1 MKVWCIRQE
10 NSALSIDMKANI
22 CCVKYNPGSSY
33 NIAVSNK
40 LSFVEL
46 RLFSDI
52 FGSCGGLSRIKT
64 VDKICGLHS

>member
-40 LSFVEL
+40 HSLLCRTFDYFVN
-46 RLFSDI
+46 FI
-52 FGSCGGLSRIKT
+52 GS
-64 VDKICGLHS
+64 CGLHSRV

>member
-40 LSFVEL
+40 LFFVEL
-46 RLFSDI
+46 
-52 FGSCGGLSRIKT
+52 
-64 VDKICGLHS
+64 